1 MTQSYHWKD
10 EKNMALLFDFY
21 EATMTNGYLF
31 NGDGH
36 AKVYFDYFFRRV
48 PDNGGFAITAG
59 LEQFIRYLL
68 EMKFS
73 EEDIE
78 TFKEK
83 NLFCDAFIDFLRDF
97 KFTGDVWAIPEG
109 TPVFPNTPI
118 VTIGASILEAQ
129 MIETFLEISL
139 NHQSLIATKANRI
152 VRVANGKPVVDFG
165 ARRAHGGD
173 ASIYGARASYIAG
186 CQGTSNYLA
195 HKMFDIPVV
204 GTMAHS
210 WVQFY
215 GSDKLAF
222 EKYQNAYPD
231 KSIFLVDTF
240 NTLKSGVPAAIK
252 VFDKME
258 KDALKGIRIDSG
270 DLSYLSKEARKMLDE
285 AGHQDAII
293 TVSNAL
299 DEYKIRELEA
309 LGAPINSYGVG
320 ERMITARSESVF
332 GGVYKLV
339 AVEVDGVLDPRIKI
353 SEDDIKITNPGL
365 KEVWR
370 LYDNQSGKAFADLLT
385 LKDEMVEAP
394 YKLFDEFMP
403 WKNKTFKDFTA
414 KKLQVQVL
422 KEGKLVYELPTIEDI
437 RLHCEKEIKTLWDG
451 LLKVQSPDKYFVNL
465 SFDLWASKRQL
476 IEEAVIDINEQIEH
490 LNINA

>member
-1 MTQSYHWKD
+1 MTQKSNWKD

-31 NGDGH
+31 NGDGK
-36 AKVYFDYFFRRV
+36 ARVYFDYFFRRV

-59 LEQFIRYLL
+59 LEQFVDYL
-68 EMKFS
+68 MNFHFS
-73 EEDIE
+73 EEDIM
-78 TFKEK
+78 TFEEK
-83 NLFCDAFIDFLRDF
+83 GIFCSDFIDFLRNF
-97 KFTGDVWAIPEG
+97 KFSGDVWAIPEG

-129 MIETFLEISL
+129 MLETFLEIAL
-139 NHQSLIATKANRI
+139 NHQSLIATKANRV
-152 VRVANGKPVVDFG
+152 VRTANGKPVVDFG

-173 ASIYGARASYIAG
+173 ASIYGARACYIAG

-195 HKMFDIPVV
+195 HKMFDIPVI

-215 GSDKLAF
+215 GSDRLAF
-222 EKYQNAYPD
+222 EKYKNAYPD

-240 NTLKSGVPAAIK
+240 NTLKSGVPSAIR
-252 VFDKME
+252 VFDTMDK
-258 KDALKGIRIDSG
+258 KALKGIRIDSG
-270 DLSYLSKEARKMLDE
+270 DLDYLSKESRKMMDQ
-285 AGHQDAII
+285 AGHTDAII

-299 DEYKIRELEA
+299 DEFKIRELES

-339 AVEVDGVLDPRIKI
+339 AVELNGLLDPRIKI

-370 LYDNQSGKAFADLLT
+370 LYDNETGKAFSDLLT
-385 LKDEMVEAP
+385 LKGESVEPP

-403 WKNKTFKDFTA
+403 WKNKTFHNFTA
-414 KKLQVQVL
+414 KKLQVQVIS
-422 KEGKLVYELPTIEDI
+422 KGELVYELPSLESI
-437 RLHCEKEIKTLWDG
+437 RKHCESEIKTLWDG
-451 LLKVQSPDKYFVNL
+451 LLKLQSPDKYFVNL

-476 IEEAVIDINEQIEH
+476 IEEAVTDINSQIEK
-490 LNINA
+490 LQ